1 MIRLENIT
9 KIFNK
14 GEANEVSALKNI
26 SFEAGAQEFVVL
38 VGGNGSG
45 KSTLLNIISGKIIS
59 DAGKIFLDNKDVT
72 NLKEHERSKWIAR
85 IFQDPLIGTAPD
97 LSILENFRLAWL
109 RTQKKKFTIGTG
121 KIFQDEV
128 KEKISM
134 LGLGLENNL
143 VRPMS
148 SLSGGQRQA
157 LTLVMAVMAEARII
171 LLDEPASAL
180 DPKTA
185 ALVMQS
191 AEKII
196 REFNLTAILV
206 THNLKDALT
215 HGDRIIQ
222 MDDGVI
228 IRDISGK
235 EKTALNAGE
244 VVEWFG

>member
-9 KIFNK
+9 KTFNK

-26 SFEAGAQEFVVL
+26 SVEINEKEFVVL

-45 KSTLLNIISGKIIS
+45 KSTLLNLISGKIIS

-85 IFQDPLIGTAPD
+85 IFQDPLTGTAPD
-97 LSILENFRLAWL
+97 LSILENFRLASL
-109 RTQKKKFTIGTG
+109 RTTKKKLNIGTG
-121 KIFQDEV
+121 KEFRATVQ
-128 KEKISM
+128 EKISM
-134 LGLGLENNL
+134 LGLGLENNIE
-143 VRPMS
+143 RPVS

-157 LTLVMAVMAEARII
+157 LTLVMAVMDDAKII

-185 ALVMQS
+185 ALVMKS

-196 REFNLTAILV
+196 RDFNLTQ
-206 THNLKDALT
+206 
-215 HGDRIIQ
+215 RIFNF
-222 MDDGVI
+222 
-228 IRDISGK
+228 K
-235 EKTALNAGE
+235 
-244 VVEWFG
+244 WF